1 MKALVLGCGS
11 IGFRH
16 IGHLRQLG
24 LSDLEAA
31 DPNPAVRNRVRQHYG
46 LPVHESAEKALE
58 RRPEM
63 VLVCTPAA
71 THMPL
76 TLQALKAGA
85 HVFVEKPL
93 STKVEGTE
101 ELAKVAAAAGRF
113 VQVGYNLRYHPAVQ
127 AAKRLVEEGRLGKV
141 LMAHAE
147 FGLYLERWWPG
158 RDYRT
163 SYLAKPEQGDSLL
176 LDASH
181 EIDLL
186 LWLLGPVREVT
197 GAVAKLSG
205 LEIRGV
211 DAIKV
216 VMTMADGCLTSLHI
230 DCLQPVYTRGFTLIG
245 EGTGLKWDCPHGRA
259 DTTIGRLML
268 CDRNSSRY
276 TRVRVQGHAQ
286 DLYVEELRDFLRSVE
301 GGTPPM
307 VGLAQGI
314 EVLRVAAAIE
324 QAVRADGVSPRYAPG
339 QKELLC

>member
-31 DPNPAVRNRVRQHYG
+31 DPDPAVRDRVRQRYG
-46 LPVHESAEKALE
+46 LLVHESAEDALE

-71 THMPL
+71 THVPL
-76 TLQALKAGA
+76 TLQALEAGA

-93 STKVEGTE
+93 STTLDGTE
-101 ELAKVAAAAGRF
+101 ELAKAAESAGRF

-141 LMAHAE
+141 LLAHAE

-186 LWLLGPVREVT
+186 LWLLGPVQEVT
-197 GAVAKLSG
+197 GAAAKLSG

-211 DAIKV
+211 DAIKA
-216 VMTMADGCLTSLHI
+216 VMTMANGCLASLHI
-230 DCLQPVYTRGFTLIG
+230 DCLQPVYTRGFTLTG
-245 EGTGLKWDCPHGRA
+245 EGTGLKWDCPDGRA
-259 DTTIGRLML
+259 DTTMGQLML
-268 CDRNSSRY
+268 CDRESTRY
-276 TRVRVQGHAQ
+276 APVHVEGQPQ
-286 DLYVEELRDFLRSVE
+286 DLYVEELRDFVKSVE
-301 GGTPPM
+301 SGKPPW

-324 QAVRADGVSPRYAPG
+324 QAVKVNGR
-339 QKELLC
+339 KELHC